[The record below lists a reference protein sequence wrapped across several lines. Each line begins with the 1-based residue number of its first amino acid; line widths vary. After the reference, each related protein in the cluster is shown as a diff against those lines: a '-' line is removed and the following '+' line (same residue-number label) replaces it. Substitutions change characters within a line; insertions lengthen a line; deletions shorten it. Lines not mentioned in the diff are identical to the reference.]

1 MIKRKYQS
9 VSLKTKSDIFRSAN
23 VIFGSEVVPIIMK
36 DQSSKPWIQPE
47 HFQLWSKLFL
57 PIIIISLFY
66 FNDIQIF
73 TLK

>member
-36 DQSSKPWIQPE
+36 DQSSKPWIQPG

-57 PIIIISLFY
+57 PTSMISKYSL
-66 FNDIQIF
+66 
-73 TLK
+73 

>member
-9 VSLKTKSDIFRSAN
+9 VSLKTKSDIFRSVN

-57 PIIIISLFY
+57 PTSMISKYSL
-66 FNDIQIF
+66 
-73 TLK
+73 